1 MSRPAAAARQKPEPT
16 IRRARFAEEDL
27 VSTFGDAMLAEA
39 RRLLRAG
46 AVNLAAAGPAIEA
59 TIAADGEH
67 HCVALTPTQ
76 RGARVAFLGTC
87 EPTPLPQARRAQKP
101 ALGEAACVH
110 RAAAALAALEHD
122 PTWRRPVQHSLFDHA
137 GNAVAFTAA
146 PSRRI
151 VFALEP
157 GSEDRAVFVSVF
169 VETVERGVRTAAEC
183 SPAAAAAETDAA
195 GGALCRLLD
204 GADQHR
210 IGVAAS
216 QRALVDRVV
225 EQTLATG
232 HARWAPSGALLVRN
246 FPRKFRALRSPRT
259 GRPIAIGLSKGSA
272 IIEGTVAWYVDAQT
286 GAVGRARL
294 IVSEPRHPGAP
305 LRAGEVRGRPHQPP
319 AKRDLSAAPAVIV
332 QGKPV
337 PHLTLFKATPPV
349 GTGAG
354 AAIDVAQLC
363 FLYGEIG
370 GEASVDPED
379 ERQFARNPDGV
390 VFYRRDRAGEAAAL
404 DRLRQ
409 CGLSMMRLAAES
421 GARGARIFLF
431 HGRDLAARWQ
441 EFIATALPALENAG
455 WQIEIA
461 AEFGARPVEAGSEWQ
476 ADIADTEDGWF
487 SLDMGIDVEGERVP
501 LLPILVR
508 LLERG
513 GIEGMPVTDGRV
525 HAPLDDGRLVALP
538 AERVGKLLAIIAEMA
553 DAGRLTAAGEMVLP
567 AAEAA
572 SVIDL
577 EPLATT
583 RWENAAAIRDYA
595 RKLQG
600 GGTPP
605 RVPPPP
611 AFAAVLRPYQQQGLD
626 WLQDL
631 RASGMAGILADD
643 MGLGKTAQTLAHIA
657 VERAAGRLD
666 RPALVVVPTSLVA
679 NWMAEAAKFTP
690 NLRLVLWHGLDRH
703 ERREEVGGADLVVTT
718 YTVLARDIEIMRG
731 LKWHLVVLD
740 ESQAVKNPEAKWS
753 RAVRQLNARHQ
764 LCLSGTPVE
773 NNLGEI
779 WSQFAFLMPG
789 LLGDRRG
796 FVRRFRTPIEKNGDD
811 ARRSLLARRLKP
823 FLLRR
828 TKSEVEADLPAKTEI
843 VQRVLLEG
851 DQRDLYETIR
861 LSMHEKV
868 RREIAAH
875 SLERSQII
883 VLDAL
888 LKLRQVCC
896 DPRLVKLAAMRKA
909 LSGSR
914 AGAEIPAAPAVTSS
928 KLATLMQ
935 MLREL
940 ASEGR
945 RVLVFSQ
952 FTSMLDLIKPE
963 LAAADIGYV
972 ELTGATR
979 DRADP
984 ISRFQSGAVPVFL
997 ISLKAGG
1004 RGLNLTAADT
1014 VIHYDPW
1021 WNPAV
1026 ENQATDRA
1034 HRIGQTKPVF
1044 VYKLIAADTVEERIV
1059 ELQERKG
1066 RLAAATLDARAAVGS
1081 LAAEDLDYLFGE

>member
-1 MSRPAAAARQKPEPT
+1 
-16 IRRARFAEEDL
+16 
-27 VSTFGDAMLAEA
+27 V
-39 RRLLRAG
+39 
-46 AVNLAAAGPAIEA
+46 LAAAGPAIEA
-59 TIAADGEH
+59 TIATDGKH
-67 HCVALTPTQ
+67 RRVVLTPTQ
-76 RGARVAFLGTC
+76 RGARVAFPGTC
-87 EPTPLPQARRAQKP
+87 EPAPLLQARRAQKP
-101 ALGEAACVH
+101 DLGEEACVH
-110 RAAAALAALEHD
+110 RAAAALAALERD
-122 PTWRRPVQHSLFDHA
+122 PTWRRPVQHSLFDLA
-137 GNAVAFTAA
+137 ASTVTFTAA
-146 PSRRI
+146 PKRRI

-157 GSEDRAVFVSVF
+157 ESEDQAVFVSVF
-169 VETVERGVRTAAEC
+169 AETVERGVRTAAEC
-183 SPAAAAAETDAA
+183 TLAVAAGETDAA
-195 GGALCRLLD
+195 GRALCRLLD
-204 GADQHR
+204 GADRHR

-225 EQTLATG
+225 EQTLATRS
-232 HARWAPSGALLVRN
+232 ARWAPSGAPLVRN
-246 FPRKFRALRSPRT
+246 FPREFRAVRSPRT
-259 GRPIAIGLSKGSA
+259 GRRIAIGLSKGSA

-286 GAVGRARL
+286 GAVGRAKL
-294 IVSEPRHPGAP
+294 IVSEPHHPGP
-305 LRAGEVRGRPHQPP
+305 PRRARNVRSRPNRPP
-319 AKRDLSAAPAVIV
+319 AKRDLSTAPAVIIE
-332 QGKPV
+332 GRPV
-337 PHLTLFKATPPV
+337 PRLSLFKATPPV
-349 GTGAG
+349 GTGG
-354 AAIDVAQLC
+354 AAIDVAQLR
-363 FLYGEIG
+363 FLYGEID

-379 ERQFARNPDGV
+379 ERQFARNPDPA
-390 VFYRRDRAGEAAAL
+390 VFYRRDRALELAAL

-409 CGLSMMRLAAES
+409 CGLSMMRIGAES
-421 GARGARIFLF
+421 GARGMRVFLF
-431 HGRDLAARWQ
+431 HGRDSTERWQ
-441 EFIATALPALENAG
+441 EFIATARPALENAG

-461 AEFGARPVEAGSEWQ
+461 AEFGTRPVEVGSEWL

-501 LLPILVR
+501 LLPILVC
-508 LLERG
+508 LLETG
-513 GIEGMPVTDGRV
+513 GIERMPVIHGRV

-553 DAGRLTAAGEMVLP
+553 DAGRLTATGAMVLP
-567 AAEAA
+567 ASEAG

-583 RWENAAAIRDYA
+583 RWENAAAIRNYA
-595 RKLQG
+595 RKLQNG
-600 GGTPP
+600 RTPA
-605 RVPPPP
+605 RVPPPS
-611 AFAAVLRPYQQQGLD
+611 AFAGTLRPYQQQGLD

-657 VERAAGRLD
+657 VEHAAGTLD

-690 NLRLVLWHGLDRH
+690 DLRLVLWHGLDRR
-703 ERREEVGGADLVVTT
+703 ERRDAVGSADLVVTT
-718 YTVLARDIEIMRG
+718 YTVLARDIEIMRD
-731 LKWHLVVLD
+731 LEWHLVVLD
-740 ESQAVKNPEAKWS
+740 ESQAIKNPEAKWS
-753 RAVRQLNARHQ
+753 RAVRQLNARHR

-779 WSQFAFLMPG
+779 WAQFAFLMPR

-811 ARRSLLARRLKP
+811 ARRLLLAKRLKP

-843 VQRVLLEG
+843 VQRILLEG

-861 LSMHEKV
+861 LTMHEKV
-868 RREIAAH
+868 RREIAAN

-896 DPRLVKLAAMRKA
+896 DPRLVKLAALRKT
-909 LSGSR
+909 LSGWP
-914 AGAEIPAAPAVTSS
+914 AGAEMSVAPAVTSS
-928 KLATLMQ
+928 KLVALMR
-935 MLREL
+935 MVREL

-963 LAAADIGYV
+963 LAADDVGYV

-984 ISRFQSGAVPVFL
+984 INRFQSGAVPVFL

-1044 VYKLIAADTVEERIV
+1044 VYKLIAQGTVEERIV
-1059 ELQERKG
+1059 ELQNKKG
-1066 RLAAATLDARAAVGS
+1066 RLATATLDARAAVGS

>member
-1 MSRPAAAARQKPEPT
+1 
-16 IRRARFAEEDL
+16 
-27 VSTFGDAMLAEA
+27 
-39 RRLLRAG
+39 
-46 AVNLAAAGPAIEA
+46 
-59 TIAADGEH
+59 
-67 HCVALTPTQ
+67 
-76 RGARVAFLGTC
+76 
-87 EPTPLPQARRAQKP
+87 
-101 ALGEAACVH
+101 
-110 RAAAALAALEHD
+110 
-122 PTWRRPVQHSLFDHA
+122 VQHSLFERA
-137 GNAVAFTAA
+137 GSAATFTAA
-146 PSRRI
+146 PKRRI

-157 GSEDRAVFVSVF
+157 GNEDLAVFVSVF
-169 VETVERGVRTAAEC
+169 AETLECGVRTSAKC
-183 SPAAAAAETDAA
+183 SPAAAADEVDAA
-195 GGALCRLLD
+195 GRALCRLLD

-216 QRALVDRVV
+216 QRALVDRVI
-225 EQTLATG
+225 EQSLATG
-232 HARWAPSGALLVRN
+232 HARWAPSGAPLVRN
-246 FPRKFRALRSPRT
+246 FPREFRALRSPRT
-259 GRPIAIGLSKGSA
+259 GRPIATGLSKGSA

-294 IVSEPRHPGAP
+294 IVSEPRYPSAP
-305 LRAGEVRGRPHQPP
+305 TRAREVRGRPNQPP
-319 AKRDLSAAPAVIV
+319 ANRELSAAPAVIID
-332 QGKPV
+332 GKPV
-337 PHLTLFKATPPV
+337 PHLALFKATPPA

-354 AAIDVAQLC
+354 SAIDVAQLR
-363 FLYGEIG
+363 FLYGD
-370 GEASVDPED
+370 GEASVDLED
-379 ERQFARNPDGV
+379 ERQFARNLDGV

-409 CGLSMMRLAAES
+409 CGLSMMRLSAES
-421 GARGARIFLF
+421 GVRSARIFLF
-431 HGRDLAARWQ
+431 HGRDLAERWQ
-441 EFIATALPALENAG
+441 EFIATGLPALEIAG
-455 WQIEIA
+455 WRIEIA
-461 AEFGARPVEAGSEWQ
+461 ADFGTRPVEAGSEWQ
-476 ADIADTEDGWF
+476 ADIADSEDGWF
-487 SLDMGIDVEGERVP
+487 SLDVGIDVEGERVP
-501 LLPILVR
+501 LLPILIR

-538 AERVGKLLAIIAEMA
+538 AERVGRLLAIIAEMA
-553 DAGRLTAAGEMVLP
+553 DAGRLTAAGAIVLP
-567 AAEAA
+567 QAEAA

-577 EPLATT
+577 EPLATM
-583 RWENAAAIRDYA
+583 RWKNASAIRDYA

-600 GGTPP
+600 GRTPL
-605 RVPPPP
+605 RVLPPP
-611 AFAAVLRPYQQQGLD
+611 AFTAALRPYQQQGLD

-631 RASGMAGILADD
+631 RANGMAGILADD

-657 VERAAGRLD
+657 VERATGRLD

-679 NWMAEAAKFTP
+679 NWMAEATKFTP
-690 NLRLVLWHGLDRH
+690 NLRLILWHGLDRH
-703 ERREEVGGADLVVTT
+703 ERREEVGSADLVVST
-718 YTVLARDIEIMRG
+718 YTVLARDIDIMRN
-731 LKWHLVVLD
+731 LEWHLVILD
-740 ESQAVKNPEAKWS
+740 ESQVIKNPEAKWS
-753 RAVRQLNARHQ
+753 RAVRQLNARHR

-789 LLGDRRG
+789 LLGDRRS
-796 FVRRFRTPIEKNGDD
+796 FIRRFRTPIEKNGDD
-811 ARRSLLARRLKP
+811 ARRLLLARRLKP

-828 TKSEVEADLPAKTEI
+828 TKIEVEADLPTKTEI

-861 LSMHEKV
+861 LTMHEKV
-868 RREIAAH
+868 RREIAAR

-909 LSGSR
+909 LSGAQ
-914 AGAEIPAAPAVTSS
+914 AGAEMPAVTSS
-928 KLATLMQ
+928 KLAALMQ

-940 ASEGR
+940 ASESR

-1026 ENQATDRA
+1026 ESQATDRA

-1044 VYKLIAADTVEERIV
+1044 VYKLIAAGTIEERII
-1059 ELQERKG
+1059 ELQDKKG
-1066 RLAAATLDARAAVGS
+1066 QLAAATLDSRAPVGS

>member
-1 MSRPAAAARQKPEPT
+1 MSRPATAARQKSEPT

-27 VSTFGDAMLAEA
+27 VSAFGEAMLAEA
-39 RRLLRAG
+39 TQLLRAG
-46 AVNLAAAGPAIEA
+46 AVNLAAAGLAIEA
-59 TIAADGEH
+59 TIAVDGKH
-67 HCVALTPTQ
+67 HRVALTPTQ

-87 EPTPLPQARRAQKP
+87 ELTPLTQARRAQKP

-110 RAAAALAALEHD
+110 RAAAALAALERD
-122 PTWRRPVQHSLFDHA
+122 PTWRRPVQHSLFDRA
-137 GNAVAFTAA
+137 GSAATFTAA
-146 PSRRI
+146 PKRRI

-157 GSEDRAVFVSVF
+157 GNEDRAVFVSVF
-169 VETVERGVRTAAEC
+169 AETLERGVRTAAEC
-183 SPAAAAAETDAA
+183 SPAAAAGEVDAA
-195 GGALCRLLD
+195 GRALCRLLD

-232 HARWAPSGALLVRN
+232 HARWAPSGAPLVRN
-246 FPRKFRALRSPRT
+246 FPREFRALRSPRT

-294 IVSEPRHPGAP
+294 IVSEPRHPSAP
-305 LRAGEVRGRPHQPP
+305 TRAREVRGRPNQPP
-319 AKRDLSAAPAVIV
+319 AKRDLSAAPAVIIE
-332 QGKPV
+332 GKPV
-337 PHLTLFKATPPV
+337 PHLALFKATPPA
-349 GTGAG
+349 GAG
-354 AAIDVAQLC
+354 SAIDVAQLR
-363 FLYGEIG
+363 FLYGDID
-370 GEASVDPED
+370 GEASVDLED

-409 CGLSMMRLAAES
+409 CGLSMMRLSAES
-421 GARGARIFLF
+421 GVRSARIFSF
-431 HGRDLAARWQ
+431 HGRDLAERWQ
-441 EFIATALPALENAG
+441 EFIATGLPALEIAG
-455 WQIEIA
+455 WRIEIA
-461 AEFGARPVEAGSEWQ
+461 ADFGTRPVEAGSEWQ
-476 ADIADTEDGWF
+476 ADIADNEEGWF
-487 SLDMGIDVEGERVP
+487 SLDVGIDVEGERVP
-501 LLPILVR
+501 LLPILIR

-553 DAGRLTAAGEMVLP
+553 DAGRLTAAGAMVLP

-577 EPLATT
+577 EPLATM
-583 RWENAAAIRDYA
+583 RWKNASAIRDYA
-595 RKLQG
+595 CKLQG
-600 GGTPP
+600 GRTPP
-605 RVPPPP
+605 RVLPPP
-611 AFAAVLRPYQQQGLD
+611 AFTAALRPYQQQGLD

-631 RASGMAGILADD
+631 RANGMAGILADD

-657 VERAAGRLD
+657 VERATGRLD

-679 NWMAEAAKFTP
+679 NWMAEATKFTP

-703 ERREEVGGADLVVTT
+703 ERREEVGGADLVVST
-718 YTVLARDIEIMRG
+718 YTVLARDIDIMRS
-731 LKWHLVVLD
+731 LEWHLVVLD
-740 ESQAVKNPEAKWS
+740 ESQVIKNPEAKWS

-789 LLGDRRG
+789 LLGDRRS
-796 FVRRFRTPIEKNGDD
+796 FIRRFRTPIEKNGDD
-811 ARRSLLARRLKP
+811 ARRLLLARRLKP

-861 LSMHEKV
+861 LTMHEKV

-909 LSGSR
+909 LSGSQ
-914 AGAEIPAAPAVTSS
+914 AGAEMPAVTSS
-928 KLATLMQ
+928 KLAALMQ

-1034 HRIGQTKPVF
+1034 HRIGQSKPVF
-1044 VYKLIAADTVEERIV
+1044 VYKLIAAGTIEERII
-1059 ELQERKG
+1059 ELQDKKG
-1066 RLAAATLDARAAVGS
+1066 QLAAATLDSRATVGS

>member
-1 MSRPAAAARQKPEPT
+1 MSRSAAATQQKPEPK

-27 VSTFGDAMLAEA
+27 VSTFGEAMLAEA
-39 RRLLRAG
+39 RRLLGAG
-46 AVNLAAAGPAIEA
+46 AVDLTTTSPAIEA
-59 TIAADGEH
+59 TIVADGQH
-67 HCVALTPTQ
+67 RRVVLNPTQ
-76 RGARVAFLGTC
+76 TGPRVAFLGTC
-87 EPTPLPQARRAQKP
+87 EPTPFPQAQRAQQP

-110 RAAAALAALEHD
+110 RTAAALAALECD
-122 PTWRRPVQHSLFDHA
+122 PTWRRPVQHSLFDL
-137 GNAVAFTAA
+137 AVTTA
-146 PSRRI
+146 PKRRI
-151 VFALEP
+151 VFGLEP
-157 GSEDRAVFVSVF
+157 GSEDQAIFVTIF
-169 VETVERGVRTAAEC
+169 AETGEGGVRTAAES

-195 GGALCRLLD
+195 GRALCRLLD

-216 QRALVDRVV
+216 QRALVDRVI
-225 EQTLATG
+225 EQMLATG
-232 HARWAPSGALLVRN
+232 HARWASSGAPLVRN
-246 FPRKFRALRSPRT
+246 FPRDFRALRDPRT

-294 IVSEPRHPGAP
+294 IASEPRDLGATT
-305 LRAGEVRGRPHQPP
+305 RAGEVRGRSNQPP

-332 QGKPV
+332 EGRPV
-337 PHLTLFKATPPV
+337 PHLTLFKATSPA
-349 GTGAG
+349 GTGG
-354 AAIDVAQLC
+354 AAIDIAQLR
-363 FLYGEIG
+363 FLY
-370 GEASVDPED
+370 GEASVDLED
-379 ERQFARNPDGV
+379 ERQFARNPGAD
-390 VFYRRDRAGEAAAL
+390 VFYRRDRAGETVAL

-421 GARGARIFLF
+421 DARGARIFLF
-431 HGRDLAARWQ
+431 QGRNLAERWQ
-441 EFIATALPALENAG
+441 EFIATTLPALENAG

-461 AEFGARPVEAGSEWQ
+461 AEFGTRLVEAGSEWQ
-476 ADIADTEDGWF
+476 ADIADTGDGWF
-487 SLDMGIDVEGERVP
+487 SLDMGIDVDGERVP

-513 GIEGMPVTDGRV
+513 GIKGIPVTDGRV

-553 DAGRLTAAGEMVLP
+553 DAGRLTTTGAMVLP
-567 AAEAA
+567 TAEVA
-572 SVIDL
+572 SIIDL

-583 RWENAAAIRDYA
+583 RWKNSAAIRDYA

-600 GGTPP
+600 GGTPL
-605 RVPPPP
+605 RVMPPP
-611 AFAAVLRPYQQQGLD
+611 AFTATLRPYQQQGLD

-657 VERAAGRLD
+657 VEHAAGRLD

-690 NLRLVLWHGLDRH
+690 NLRLVVWHGLDRH
-703 ERREEVGGADLVVTT
+703 ERRKEVGGADLVVTT
-718 YTVLARDIEIMRG
+718 YTVLTRDIEIMRG
-731 LKWHLVVLD
+731 LEWHIVVLD
-740 ESQAVKNPEAKWS
+740 ESQAIKNPEAKWS
-753 RAVRQLNARHQ
+753 RAVRQLNARHH

-796 FVRRFRTPIEKNGDD
+796 FARRFRTPIEKNGDD
-811 ARRSLLARRLKP
+811 ARRLLLARRLKP

-828 TKSEVEADLPAKTEI
+828 TKGEVEADLPAKTEI
-843 VQRVLLEG
+843 VQRVVLEG
-851 DQRDLYETIR
+851 EQRDLYETIR
-861 LSMHEKV
+861 LTMHERV

-896 DPRLVKLAAMRKA
+896 DPRLIKLAAMRKA

-914 AGAEIPAAPAVTSS
+914 GEAEAAPVTSG
-928 KLATLMQ
+928 KLAALMQ

-952 FTSMLDLIKPE
+952 FTAMLDLIKPE
-963 LAAADIGYV
+963 LATAEIDHV

-979 DRADP
+979 DRAHP

-1026 ENQATDRA
+1026 EHQATDRA

-1044 VYKLIAADTVEERIV
+1044 VYKLIAADTVEERII
-1059 ELQERKG
+1059 ELQDKKC
-1066 RLAAATLDARAAVGS
+1066 RLAAATLDAGAAVGS
-1081 LAAEDLDYLFGE
+1081 LAAEDLDYLFGD

>member
-1 MSRPAAAARQKPEPT
+1 
-16 IRRARFAEEDL
+16 
-27 VSTFGDAMLAEA
+27 
-39 RRLLRAG
+39 LLGAG
-46 AVNLAAAGPAIEA
+46 AVDLTATSPAIEA
-59 TIAADGEH
+59 TIVADGQH
-67 HCVALTPTQ
+67 RRVVLNPTHT
-76 RGARVAFLGTC
+76 GPRVGFLGTC
-87 EPTPLPQARRAQKP
+87 EPTPFPQAQRAQQA
-101 ALGEAACVH
+101 ALGEAVCVH
-110 RAAAALAALEHD
+110 RAAAALAALECD
-122 PTWRRPVQHSLFDHA
+122 PTWRRPVQHSLFDL
-137 GNAVAFTAA
+137 AFTTA
-146 PSRRI
+146 PKRRI
-151 VFALEP
+151 VFGLEP
-157 GSEDRAVFVSVF
+157 GSEDQAIFVTIF
-169 VETVERGVRTAAEC
+169 AETGEGGVRTAVES
-183 SPAAAAAETDAA
+183 SPAAAAGETDAA
-195 GGALCRLLD
+195 GRALCRLLD

-216 QRALVDRVV
+216 QRALVDRVI
-225 EQTLATG
+225 EQMLATG
-232 HARWAPSGALLVRN
+232 HARWASSGAPLVRN
-246 FPRKFRALRSPRT
+246 FPRDFRAPRSPRT

-272 IIEGTVAWYVDAQT
+272 IIEGTVAWYVDAKT

-294 IVSEPRHPGAP
+294 IASEPRHPGTTA
-305 LRAGEVRGRPHQPP
+305 RAGEVRGRSNQPP
-319 AKRDLSAAPAVIV
+319 TKRDLSAAPAVIV
-332 QGKPV
+332 EGRPV
-337 PHLTLFKATPPV
+337 PHLTLFKATPPA
-349 GTGAG
+349 GTGG
-354 AAIDVAQLC
+354 VAIDIAQLR
-363 FLYGEIG
+363 FLY
-370 GEASVDPED
+370 GEASVDLED
-379 ERQFARNPDGV
+379 ERQFARNPGAE

-409 CGLSMMRLAAES
+409 CGFSMMRLAAES
-421 GARGARIFLF
+421 GARSARIFLF
-431 HGRDLAARWQ
+431 QGRDLAELWQ
-441 EFIATALPALENAG
+441 QFIATELPTLENAG

-461 AEFGARPVEAGSEWQ
+461 AEFGTRPVEAGNEWQ

-487 SLDMGIDVEGERVP
+487 SLDMGIEVEGERVP

-525 HAPLDDGRLVALP
+525 HAPLDNGRLVALP
-538 AERVGKLLAIIAEMA
+538 AQRVAKLLAIIAEMT
-553 DAGRLTAAGEMVLP
+553 DAGRLTAAGAMVLP

-600 GGTPP
+600 GGTPR

-631 RASGMAGILADD
+631 RASGMSGILADD

-690 NLRLVLWHGLDRH
+690 NLRVILWHGLDRH
-703 ERREEVGGADLVVTT
+703 ERREEIGGADLVVTT
-718 YTVLARDIEIMRG
+718 YTVLARDIEIMHR
-731 LKWHLVVLD
+731 LEWHLVVLD
-740 ESQAVKNPEAKWS
+740 ESQAIKNPEAKWS

-811 ARRSLLARRLKP
+811 ARRLLLARRLKP

-851 DQRDLYETIR
+851 DQRDLYEAIR
-861 LSMHEKV
+861 LTMHEKV
-868 RREIAAH
+868 RREIASH
-875 SLERSQII
+875 SLERSQIV

-928 KLATLMQ
+928 KLAALMQ

-940 ASEGR
+940 ASEDR

-979 DRADP
+979 DRAEP
-984 ISRFQSGAVPVFL
+984 ISRFQSGAVPIFL

-1044 VYKLIAADTVEERIV
+1044 VYKLIAAGTVEERIV
-1059 ELQERKG
+1059 ELQDKKG
-1066 RLAAATLDARAAVGS
+1066 RLAAATLDARGAVGS
-1081 LAAEDLDYLFGE
+1081 LAAEDLDYLFGD

>member
-1 MSRPAAAARQKPEPT
+1 MGRPAAARQKTEPT
-16 IRRARFAEEDL
+16 IRRAQFAEEDL
-27 VSTFGDAMLAEA
+27 VSSFGEAMLAEA
-39 RRLLRAG
+39 TRLLLAG
-46 AVNLAAAGPAIEA
+46 AVNLTAAGLAIEA
-59 TIAADGEH
+59 TIAADGKH
-67 HCVALTPTQ
+67 RYVAFIPTQ

-87 EPTPLPQARRAQKP
+87 EDTPLAQARRPQKS

-110 RAAAALAALEHD
+110 RAAAALAALERD
-122 PTWRRPVQHSLFDHA
+122 PTWRRPVQHSLFDPA
-137 GNAVAFTAA
+137 GSAATFTAA
-146 PSRRI
+146 PKRRI
-151 VFALEP
+151 IFALEP
-157 GSEDRAVFVSVF
+157 GNEDRAVFVSVF
-169 VETVERGVRTAAEC
+169 AETLERGVRTSANC
-183 SPAAAAAETDAA
+183 SPAAAADEVDAA
-195 GGALCRLLD
+195 GRALCRLLD

-216 QRALVDRVV
+216 QRALVDRVI
-225 EQTLATG
+225 EQSLATG
-232 HARWAPSGALLVRN
+232 HARWAPSGAPLVRN
-246 FPRKFRALRSPRT
+246 FPREFRALRSPRT

-294 IVSEPRHPGAP
+294 IVSEPRHPSAP
-305 LRAGEVRGRPHQPP
+305 TRAREVRGRPNQPP
-319 AKRDLSAAPAVIV
+319 AKRDLSAAAAVIIE
-332 QGKPV
+332 GKPV
-337 PHLTLFKATPPV
+337 PHLALFKATPPA

-354 AAIDVAQLC
+354 SAIDVAQIR
-363 FLYGEIG
+363 FLYGD
-370 GEASVDPED
+370 GEASVDLED
-379 ERQFARNPDGV
+379 ERQFARHPDGV
-390 VFYRRDRAGEAAAL
+390 VFYRRDRAGETAAL

-409 CGLSMMRLAAES
+409 CGLSMMRLSAES
-421 GARGARIFLF
+421 GVRSARIFLF
-431 HGRDLAARWQ
+431 HGRDLAERWQ
-441 EFIATALPALENAG
+441 EFIATGLPAFEIAG
-455 WQIEIA
+455 WRIEIA
-461 AEFGARPVEAGSEWQ
+461 ADFGTRPVEAGSEWQ
-476 ADIADTEDGWF
+476 ADIADSEDGWF
-487 SLDMGIDVEGERVP
+487 SLDVGIDVEGERVP
-501 LLPILVR
+501 LLPILIR

-538 AERVGKLLAIIAEMA
+538 AERVGMLLAIIAEMA
-553 DAGRLTAAGEMVLP
+553 DAGRLTAAGAIVLP
-567 AAEAA
+567 QAEAA

-577 EPLATT
+577 EPLATM
-583 RWENAAAIRDYA
+583 RWKNASAIRDYA
-595 RKLQG
+595 CKLQG
-600 GGTPP
+600 GRTPP
-605 RVPPPP
+605 RVLPPP
-611 AFAAVLRPYQQQGLD
+611 AFSAALRPYQQQGLD

-631 RASGMAGILADD
+631 RANGMAGILADD

-657 VERAAGRLD
+657 VERATGRLD

-679 NWMAEAAKFTP
+679 NWMAEATKFTP
-690 NLRLVLWHGLDRH
+690 NLRLILWHGLNRH
-703 ERREEVGGADLVVTT
+703 ERREEVGGADLVVST
-718 YTVLARDIEIMRG
+718 YTVLARDIDIMCH
-731 LKWHLVVLD
+731 LEWHLVVLD
-740 ESQAVKNPEAKWS
+740 ESQVIKNPEAKWS
-753 RAVRQLNARHQ
+753 RAVRQLNARHR

-789 LLGDRRG
+789 LLGDRRS
-796 FVRRFRTPIEKNGDD
+796 FIRRFRTPIEKNGDD
-811 ARRSLLARRLKP
+811 ARRLLLARRLKP

-861 LSMHEKV
+861 LTMHEKV
-868 RREIAAH
+868 RGEIAAH

-896 DPRLVKLAAMRKA
+896 DPRLVKLAAMRTA
-909 LSGSR
+909 LSGSQ
-914 AGAEIPAAPAVTSS
+914 AGAEMPAVTSS
-928 KLATLMQ
+928 KLAALMQ

-979 DRADP
+979 DRTDP

-1026 ENQATDRA
+1026 ESQATDRA

-1044 VYKLIAADTVEERIV
+1044 VYKLIAAGTIEERII
-1059 ELQERKG
+1059 ELQDKKG
-1066 RLAAATLDARAAVGS
+1066 QLAAATLDSRAPVGS

>member
-1 MSRPAAAARQKPEPT
+1 
-16 IRRARFAEEDL
+16 
-27 VSTFGDAMLAEA
+27 
-39 RRLLRAG
+39 
-46 AVNLAAAGPAIEA
+46 
-59 TIAADGEH
+59 
-67 HCVALTPTQ
+67 
-76 RGARVAFLGTC
+76 
-87 EPTPLPQARRAQKP
+87 
-101 ALGEAACVH
+101 
-110 RAAAALAALEHD
+110 
-122 PTWRRPVQHSLFDHA
+122 
-137 GNAVAFTAA
+137 
-146 PSRRI
+146 
-151 VFALEP
+151 
-157 GSEDRAVFVSVF
+157 
-169 VETVERGVRTAAEC
+169 
-183 SPAAAAAETDAA
+183 
-195 GGALCRLLD
+195 
-204 GADQHR
+204 
-210 IGVAAS
+210 
-216 QRALVDRVV
+216 
-225 EQTLATG
+225 
-232 HARWAPSGALLVRN
+232 VRN
-246 FPRKFRALRSPRT
+246 FPRDFRALRNPRT

-272 IIEGTVAWYVDAQT
+272 IIEGTAAWYIDAQT

-294 IVSEPRHPGAP
+294 IPSEPGDPGATT
-305 LRAGEVRGRPHQPP
+305 RAGEVRGRSNQPL
-319 AKRDLSAAPAVIV
+319 AKGDLSAAPAVIV
-332 QGKPV
+332 EGRPV
-337 PHLTLFKATPPV
+337 PHLTLFKASPPA
-349 GTGAG
+349 GTGG
-354 AAIDVAQLC
+354 AAIDIAQLR
-363 FLYGEIG
+363 FLY
-370 GEASVDPED
+370 GEASVDLED
-379 ERQFARNPDGV
+379 ERQFARNPGAD
-390 VFYRRDRAGEAAAL
+390 VFYRRDRAGETAAL

-431 HGRDLAARWQ
+431 HGRDLAERWQ
-441 EFIATALPALENAG
+441 QFIATALPALENAG
-455 WQIEIA
+455 WLIEIA
-461 AEFGARPVEAGSEWQ
+461 AEFGTRLVEAGSEWQ
-476 ADIADTEDGWF
+476 ADIADTGDGWF

-513 GIEGMPVTDGRV
+513 GIKGIPVTDGRV
-525 HAPLDDGRLVALP
+525 HAPLDNGRLVALP
-538 AERVGKLLAIIAEMA
+538 AERVAKLLAIIAEMA
-553 DAGRLTAAGEMVLP
+553 DAGRLTVAGAMVLP
-567 AAEAA
+567 TAEVA
-572 SVIDL
+572 SIIDL

-583 RWENAAAIRDYA
+583 RWENAAAIRGYA

-600 GGTPP
+600 GRTPP
-605 RVPPPP
+605 RVAPPP
-611 AFAAVLRPYQQQGLD
+611 AFTAALRPYQQQGLE

-657 VERAAGRLD
+657 VEHAAGRLD

-690 NLRLVLWHGLDRH
+690 HLRLVVWHGLDRH

-718 YTVLARDIEIMRG
+718 YTVLARDIEIMRR
-731 LKWHLVVLD
+731 LEWHLVVLD
-740 ESQAVKNPEAKWS
+740 ESQAIKNPEAKWS
-753 RAVRQLNARHQ
+753 RAVRQLKARHQ

-796 FVRRFRTPIEKNGDD
+796 FARRFRTPIEKNGDD
-811 ARRSLLARRLKP
+811 ARRLLLARRLKP

-828 TKSEVEADLPAKTEI
+828 TKGEVEADLPAKTEI
-843 VQRVLLEG
+843 VRRVVLEG

-861 LSMHEKV
+861 LTMHERV

-909 LSGSR
+909 LSGPRGEAKS
-914 AGAEIPAAPAVTSS
+914 PAAPVMTSS
-928 KLATLMQ
+928 KLAALMQ

-952 FTSMLDLIKPE
+952 FTSMLDLIKLE
-963 LAAADIGYV
+963 LAAAEIVYV

-1004 RGLNLTAADT
+1004 RGLNLTTADT

-1026 ENQATDRA
+1026 EHQATDRA

-1044 VYKLIAADTVEERIV
+1044 VYKLIAADTVEERIL
-1059 ELQERKG
+1059 ELQNKKS
-1066 RLAAATLDARAAVGS
+1066 RLAAATLDPGAAGGS
-1081 LAAEDLDYLFGE
+1081 LAADDLDYLFGD

>member
-1 MSRPAAAARQKPEPT
+1 MSRPAAATQQKPEPR

-27 VSTFGDAMLAEA
+27 VSTFGEATLAEA
-39 RRLLRAG
+39 RRLLGAG
-46 AVNLAAAGPAIEA
+46 AVDLTTTGPAIEA
-59 TIAADGEH
+59 TIVADGEH
-67 HCVALTPTQ
+67 RRVALTPTQ
-76 RGARVAFLGTC
+76 TGQRVAFLGTC
-87 EPTPLPQARRAQKP
+87 EPTPFSQARRAQKR

-110 RAAAALAALEHD
+110 RAAAALAALERD
-122 PTWRRPVQHSLFDHA
+122 PTWRRPVQHSLFDL
-137 GNAVAFTAA
+137 AFTTA
-146 PSRRI
+146 PRRRI

-157 GSEDRAVFVSVF
+157 GSEDRAIFVTVFA
-169 VETVERGVRTAAEC
+169 ETVEGGVRTAAES

-195 GGALCRLLD
+195 GRALCRLLD

-216 QRALVDRVV
+216 QRALVDRVI
-225 EQTLATG
+225 EQMLATG
-232 HARWAPSGALLVRN
+232 DARWASSGAPLVRN
-246 FPRKFRALRSPRT
+246 FPRDFRALRNPRT

-294 IVSEPRHPGAP
+294 IASEPRDPGATA
-305 LRAGEVRGRPHQPP
+305 RAGEVRGRSNQPP

-332 QGKPV
+332 EGRPV
-337 PHLTLFKATPPV
+337 PHLTLFEATPPA
-349 GTGAG
+349 GTGG
-354 AAIDVAQLC
+354 AAIDIAQLR
-363 FLYGEIG
+363 FLY
-370 GEASVDPED
+370 GEASVDLED
-379 ERQFARNPDGV
+379 ERQFARNPGAEV
-390 VFYRRDRAGEAAAL
+390 YYRRDRAAEAAAL

-409 CGLSMMRLAAES
+409 CGLSMMRFAAES

-431 HGRDLAARWQ
+431 QGRDLAERWQ
-441 EFIATALPALENAG
+441 EFIATALPSLENAG

-461 AEFGARPVEAGSEWQ
+461 AEFGTRPVEAGCEWQ
-476 ADIADTEDGWF
+476 AEIADTGDGWF
-487 SLDMGIDVEGERVP
+487 SLDIGIDVEGERVP
-501 LLPILVR
+501 LLPILVG
-508 LLERG
+508 LLESG
-513 GIEGMPVTDGRV
+513 GIEGIPVTDGRV

-538 AERVGKLLAIIAEMA
+538 AERVGKLLAVIAEMV
-553 DAGRLTAAGEMVLP
+553 DAGRLTAAGAMVLP

-595 RKLQG
+595 CKLQG

-605 RVPPPP
+605 RVAPPP
-611 AFAAVLRPYQQQGLD
+611 AFTAALRPYQQEGLD

-631 RASGMAGILADD
+631 RASGMAGLLADD

-657 VERAAGRLD
+657 VEHAAGRLD
-666 RPALVVVPTSLVA
+666 RAALVVVPTSLVA

-690 NLRLVLWHGLDRH
+690 NLRLLLWHGVDRH
-703 ERREEVGGADLVVTT
+703 DRCEEVGGADLVVTT
-718 YTVLARDIEIMRG
+718 YTVLARDVEIMRG
-731 LKWHLVVLD
+731 LEWHIVVLD
-740 ESQAVKNPEAKWS
+740 ESQAIKNPEAKWS
-753 RAVRQLNARHQ
+753 RAVRQLNARHH
-764 LCLSGTPVE
+764 LCLSGTPVG

-796 FVRRFRTPIEKNGDD
+796 FARRFRKPIEKNGDD
-811 ARRSLLARRLKP
+811 ARRLLLARRLKP

-828 TKSEVEADLPAKTEI
+828 TKGEVEADLPAKTEI
-843 VQRVLLEG
+843 VQRVVLEG

-861 LSMHEKV
+861 LTMHERV

-875 SLERSQII
+875 SLERTQII

-896 DPRLVKLAAMRKA
+896 DPRLVKLAVMRKA

-914 AGAEIPAAPAVTSS
+914 GEAEMPAAPVVTSS
-928 KLATLMQ
+928 KLAALIQ

-963 LAAADIGYV
+963 LATAEIDHV

-1026 ENQATDRA
+1026 EHQATDRA

-1044 VYKLIAADTVEERIV
+1044 VYKLIAADTVEERII
-1059 ELQERKG
+1059 ELQDKKG
-1066 RLAAATLDARAAVGS
+1066 RLAAATLDAGAAVGS